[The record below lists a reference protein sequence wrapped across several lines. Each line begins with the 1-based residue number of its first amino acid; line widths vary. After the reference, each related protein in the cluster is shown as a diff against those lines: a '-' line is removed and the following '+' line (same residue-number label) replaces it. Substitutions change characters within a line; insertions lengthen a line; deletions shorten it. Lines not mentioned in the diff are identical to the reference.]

1 MSGMPRE
8 ERRALQSL
16 YCASASYNQQ
26 FETYDEELD
35 LAQFSDWLRALGG
48 RHIARWR
55 ARARRTRMRTR
66 GRARARRSMTMT
78 ATTAMTAGESNVAQR
93 LYSVLCVC
101 VCARGVPRLTRDPL
115 SALRV
120 SRAARL
126 RGAPARCLVSVTSAV
141 GVTRDRST
149 VPLLPRRGPRGQTA
163 WRLKCNCKK
172 SNRRTILTIVLYLS
186 RRQHLDPG
194 YCNNRR
200 TSPEI

>member
-1 MSGMPRE
+1 MLSSLASCGMPARKLLPAVPAATLDLVRACEDERGVDVSGMPRE

-55 ARARRTRMRTR
+55 ARARRMRTR

-93 LYSVLCVC
+93 LYSVLCLR
-101 VCARGVPRLTRDPL
+101 VCARGAPPDERPPL
-115 SALRV
+115 
-120 SRAARL
+120 
-126 RGAPARCLVSVTSAV
+126 
-141 GVTRDRST
+141 RS
-149 VPLLPRRGPRGQTA
+149 PGLPRCPASGRSGALPSVG
-163 WRLKCNCKK
+163 
-172 SNRRTILTIVLYLS
+172 
-186 RRQHLDPG
+186 D
-194 YCNNRR
+194 
-200 TSPEI
+200 